1 MAHSTA
7 EGRPKEKNATESLGD
22 SRYT

>member
-7 EGRPKEKNATESLGD
+7 EGLLCPAHHYSSCK
-22 SRYT
+22 